1 MINPFKKCDKEKKEM
16 EGAEGEV
23 GRGIYSPLPYPPLE
37 IYIKTMIGRL
47 RHQVLEWILVYDIIM
62 ITIS

>member
-1 MINPFKKCDKEKKEM
+1 MRQRKKEM

-23 GRGIYSPLPYPPLE
+23 ERGIYSPPPYPPLE

-47 RHQVLEWILVYDIIM
+47 RHQVLE
-62 ITIS
+62 